1 MRERMTTT
9 EKRGFRLP
17 WGAGNGKPEDDAST
31 GASPTSATARAILA
45 PAEDLAPA
53 IAPDAATSARAG
65 ATLRRGQVDDLGVGP
80 FGLAP
85 GSDDED
91 DVSAASADAIVELP
105 DGPAAKPAA
114 VAAEPDAAE
123 PETGADTAAP
133 MSWPEM
139 DRRGSATH
147 LASDAPPPPR
157 PPVVVEGAQ
166 AARKSN
172 PLVAGL
178 VKAMRD
184 AARTARD
191 ETTNRMRADAAARVD
206 EIRSESAAA
215 AVALRKQADEDIAAI
230 REWSR
235 TEAARIKTETETKIT
250 ARKTELAGQAQAH
263 ATQTEHSMGE
273 VKGAI
278 AAFEAEME
286 RFFDI
291 LLAEDD
297 PARLATLAERLPEP
311 PSFARPQGT
320 GAAPRPRAAKASAA
334 PRRKATAGPTRPSA
348 RLAPDAAAAAE
359 AEAIAGLDDE
369 PASFVA
375 ALDRLDDAPSDAPAA
390 EDFTGDAEG
399 ATNETTAEAVAS
411 PTMEQV
417 EADPE
422 LAPDWTEPEAVAPDA
437 GEHDTNGHVAVGLDA
452 PEAPDALVD
461 WSTALAAINADSR
474 ELNGTGTATAVAENT
489 AAGVVTA
496 ETDPLLDELDLPSP
510 TSALAAMMADAP
522 RIDSPDD
529 LTPEE
534 RIALLGFDEVPVEDE
549 PEGTASADA
558 EPVENVTRVVASGL
572 TSVGGI
578 STFKSALAAVEGVVS
593 VSVTTGHDGAF
604 VFSIVHATATDLRA
618 AVAGFS
624 AFGAELTADE
634 GAVLT
639 YSVTEPAT

>member
-17 WGAGNGKPEDDAST
+17 WGAGNGKPETDADT
-31 GASPTSATARAILA
+31 GATPTSSTARAILA

-53 IAPDAATSARAG
+53 LAPESATSGRAG
-65 ATLRRGQVDDLGVGP
+65 STLRRGPVDDLGVGP
-80 FGLAP
+80 FGLATDADP
-85 GSDDED
+85 DGD
-91 DVSAASADAIVELP
+91 DVTAASADAIVELEDASP
-105 DGPAAKPAA
+105 PKVAA
-114 VAAEPDAAE
+114 VAADAVGDGDASG
-123 PETGADTAAP
+123 TDTAAP

-147 LASDAPPPPR
+147 LASDAPPPAR
-157 PPVVVEGAQ
+157 PPVVVAGAQ

-184 AARTARD
+184 AARAARD
-191 ETTNRMRADAAARVD
+191 ETTARMRADAAARVD

-215 AVALRKQADEDIAAI
+215 AVALRKQADDDVAAI

-250 ARKTELAGQAQAH
+250 ARKNDLASQAEAH
-263 ATQTEHSMGE
+263 AAQTEQFMGE
-273 VKGAI
+273 VKAAI
-278 AAFEAEME
+278 TAFEAEME

-320 GAAPRPRAAKASAA
+320 SAGPRPRAAKAGAA
-334 PRRKATAGPTRPSA
+334 PRRKSAAGPTRPSA

-369 PASFVA
+369 PSFAA
-375 ALDRLDDAPSDAPAA
+375 ALDRLDAPAPVDAPAEPA
-390 EDFTGDAEG
+390 SEPTEQPEA
-399 ATNETTAEAVAS
+399 TAERS
-411 PTMEQV
+411 PT
-417 EADPE
+417 
-422 LAPDWTEPEAVAPDA
+422 WTEPQAAEHEIGD
-437 GEHDTNGHVAVGLDA
+437 HDTNGHVAVGLDA

-461 WSTALAAINADSR
+461 WSSAVAAVNAER
-474 ELNGTGTATAVAENT
+474 PELNGTGAEG
-489 AAGVVTA
+489 AAA
-496 ETDPLLDELDLPSP
+496 EASAPETVSADTDPLLDELDLPAP
-510 TSALAAMMADAP
+510 TSVLAAMMADAP

-534 RIALLGFDEVPVEDE
+534 RIALLGFDEVPVENE
-549 PEGTASADA
+549 PEATAADA

-572 TSVGGI
+572 TSVGSI
-578 STFKSALAAVEGVVS
+578 SAFKSALAALDGVVA
-593 VSVTTGHDGAF
+593 VSVTSGHDGAF
-604 VFSIVHATATDLRA
+604 VFSVVHATATDLRA

-634 GAVLT
+634 GAVLS